1 MTCGA
6 VATHRPWHHQ
16 LRNNEPLG
24 FVLQALTLVLAS
36 VRAACVSSPASDS
49 VEHLFN
55 FLYKHVCREKCGRS
69 GWSFVIWLCC
79 WLDL

>member
-6 VATHRPWHHQ
+6 NATHRPWHHQ
-16 LRNNEPLG
+16 LRNNGPLV

-36 VRAACVSSPASDS
+36 VKAICVSSPASDN

-55 FLYKHVCREKCGRS
+55 FLYKRVQGEMWPVR
-69 GWSFVIWLCC
+69 L
-79 WLDL
+79 